1 MARSFKEVHYIYQ
14 SNQGV
19 AVASNVG
26 ITAAQGEVIAFL
38 EADEYSYSLSA
49 DRKRNQKTKVN
60 SIKNKDNDK

>member
-1 MARSFKEVHYIYQ
+1 
-14 SNQGV
+14 
-19 AVASNVG
+19 VASNVG